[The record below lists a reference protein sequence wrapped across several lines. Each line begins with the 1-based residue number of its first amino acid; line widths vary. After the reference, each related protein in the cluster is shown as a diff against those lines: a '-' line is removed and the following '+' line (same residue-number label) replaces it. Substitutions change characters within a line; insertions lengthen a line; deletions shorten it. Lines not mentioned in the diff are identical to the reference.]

1 MKPKID
7 IHHLPPSQKKA
18 ILKNQKKGRGREKKQ
33 PWGKYAERKA
43 LLEHSVVALPCFIVK
58 Q

>member
-1 MKPKID
+1 MRGRGEEGGGAKVAKCE
-7 IHHLPPSQKKA
+7 
-18 ILKNQKKGRGREKKQ
+18 KGRGREKKQ